1 MSCGLLHGTFLMN
14 KVMNDKMNINWAEK
28 LQMAVKG
35 YRQYRIESRNGL
47 IVSKVWNKGQ
57 GLLALFRFYPDK
69 KIILIN
75 NRLFNKNDSKN
86 LQKIKKPIEAGDR
99 MEQRAEYGYPD
110 YYFKSF
116 GLNNIKDGK

>member
-1 MSCGLLHGTFLMN
+1 
-14 KVMNDKMNINWAEK
+14 MNDKMNINWSEK

-86 LQKIKKPIEAGDR
+86 LEKIKKAIEASDW

>member
-1 MSCGLLHGTFLMN
+1 MSCGLLRGTFLMN
-14 KVMNDKMNINWAEK
+14 KVMNDKININWAEK

-75 NRLFNKNDSKN
+75 NRLFNKSDSKN
-86 LQKIKKPIEAGDR
+86 LEKIKKAIGAGDW
-99 MEQRAEYGYPD
+99 MKQRAEYGYPD

>member
-1 MSCGLLHGTFLMN
+1 
-14 KVMNDKMNINWAEK
+14 MNDKMNINWAEK

-86 LQKIKKPIEAGDR
+86 LEKIKKAIGACDW

>member
-1 MSCGLLHGTFLMN
+1 MN
-14 KVMNDKMNINWAEK
+14 KVMNDKMNINWSEK

-86 LQKIKKPIEAGDR
+86 LEKIKKAIGAGDW

>member
-1 MSCGLLHGTFLMN
+1 
-14 KVMNDKMNINWAEK
+14 MNDKININWAEK

-35 YRQYRIESRNGL
+35 YRQYRIESCNGL

-75 NRLFNKNDSKN
+75 NCLFNKSDSKN
-86 LQKIKKPIEAGDR
+86 LEKIKKAIGAGDW
-99 MEQRAEYGYPD
+99 MGQRAEYGYPD

-116 GLNNIKDGK
+116 GLNIIKDGK

>member
-1 MSCGLLHGTFLMN
+1 
-14 KVMNDKMNINWAEK
+14 MNDKMNINWSEK

-86 LQKIKKPIEAGDR
+86 LEKIKKAIGAVDW

-116 GLNNIKDGK
+116 GLNIIKDGK